1 MNYYILPKNKNII
14 IFNIE
19 FRPFVP
25 QLYISHSLHNYI
37 SKLIKLIHNIIY
49 NNITS
54 NTLCDTCENSNII
67 NIEHSEQYE
76 HIHNI
81 IHPYKFIY
89 SNVPNTSIS
98 VSKLKPHSNT
108 FYDFI
113 EIIKSLNIFESYNN
127 KKKPLKTL
135 FFGENGYAIMECMDI
150 IREDYNDNYNYISDF
165 KNYYFF
171 INNNDIHKKSV
182 DFLFYDLLI
191 ENTSKSDTNK
201 LNKNHIHNYN
211 IIIKILHS
219 IFYYQNIH
227 GICIIKVGDLFH
239 KPIIDLLY
247 ILSNSYNNIYIIKP
261 ITSDIINNEKYI
273 VCKDYNIND
282 NTVELYTQYLL
293 EFIKNDNALLNDIIN
308 SNMNSNDFYLH
319 NIIKNEIPYH
329 FLNKIEELNIIFG
342 NNQLDAYNS
351 ILNLIKHKNKE
362 EKIDSIKKINIQKSI
377 NWCEKNNIPHN
388 KFIEKL
394 NIFYNHCIDNNKK

>member
-1 MNYYILPKNKNII
+1 MLPKNKNTI

-37 SKLIKLIHNIIY
+37 SKLIKLI
-49 NNITS
+49 NNIVL
-54 NTLCDTCENSNII
+54 NKNNDHSNITTVTHI
-67 NIEHSEQYE
+67 NPYSNEQYE
-76 HIHNI
+76 NIKNI

-98 VSKLKPHSNT
+98 VSKLKPFSNT

-113 EIIKSLNIFESYNN
+113 EIIKSLNIFESFSN
-127 KKKPLKTL
+127 KKINTL
-135 FFGENGYAIMECMDI
+135 LFGENSYAIMECMDI
-150 IREDYNDNYNYISDF
+150 IREDYNDNYNYINDF
-165 KNYYFF
+165 KNYYYI
-171 INNNDIHKKSV
+171 INSNDIQKKSI
-182 DFLFYDLLI
+182 DFLFYDLFI
-191 ENTSKSDTNK
+191 ENVSNVVA
-201 LNKNHIHNYN
+201 NHNYN

-219 IFYYQNIH
+219 IFCYQNTH
-227 GICIIKVGDLFH
+227 GICVIKVGDLFY

-261 ITSDIINNEKYI
+261 ITSDVTNNEKYI
-273 VCKDYNIND
+273 VCKDFSIQDNNI
-282 NTVELYTQYLL
+282 ELYRQYLL
-293 EFIKNDNALLNDIIN
+293 EFIKTDNALLNDIIN
-308 SNMNSNDFYLH
+308 NNMNSNDFHLH
-319 NIIKNEIPYH
+319 NIIKNDIPNH

-351 ILNLIKHKNKE
+351 MLNLIKHKNKD
-362 EKIDSIKKINIQKSI
+362 EKIDTIKKTNIQKSI
-377 NWCEKNNIPHN
+377 HWCEKNNIPHN

-394 NIFYNHCIDNNKK
+394 NIFYNHYIEPTKT

>member
-1 MNYYILPKNKNII
+1 M
-14 IFNIE
+14 
-19 FRPFVP
+19 
-25 QLYISHSLHNYI
+25 
-37 SKLIKLIHNIIY
+37 
-49 NNITS
+49 
-54 NTLCDTCENSNII
+54 
-67 NIEHSEQYE
+67 
-76 HIHNI
+76 
-81 IHPYKFIY
+81 
-89 SNVPNTSIS
+89 
-98 VSKLKPHSNT
+98 
-108 FYDFI
+108 
-113 EIIKSLNIFESYNN
+113 
-127 KKKPLKTL
+127 
-135 FFGENGYAIMECMDI
+135 
-150 IREDYNDNYNYISDF
+150 
-165 KNYYFF
+165 
-171 INNNDIHKKSV
+171 
-182 DFLFYDLLI
+182 
-191 ENTSKSDTNK
+191 
-201 LNKNHIHNYN
+201 
-211 IIIKILHS
+211 
-219 IFYYQNIH
+219 
-227 GICIIKVGDLFH
+227 
-239 KPIIDLLY
+239 
-247 ILSNSYNNIYIIKP
+247 SNSYNNIYIIKP

-351 ILNLIKHKNKE
+351 ILNLINHKNKE

>member
-1 MNYYILPKNKNII
+1 MNYYMLPKNKNTI

-37 SKLIKLIHNIIY
+37 SKLIKLI
-49 NNITS
+49 NNIVL
-54 NTLCDTCENSNII
+54 NKNNDHSNITTVTHI
-67 NIEHSEQYE
+67 NPYSNEQYE
-76 HIHNI
+76 NIKNI

-98 VSKLKPHSNT
+98 VSKLKPFSNT

-113 EIIKSLNIFESYNN
+113 EIIKSLNIFESFSN
-127 KKKPLKTL
+127 KKINTL
-135 FFGENGYAIMECMDI
+135 LFGENSYAIMECMDI
-150 IREDYNDNYNYISDF
+150 IREDYNDNYNYINDF
-165 KNYYFF
+165 KNYYYI
-171 INNNDIHKKSV
+171 INSNDIQKKSI
-182 DFLFYDLLI
+182 DFLFYDLFI
-191 ENTSKSDTNK
+191 ENVSNVVA
-201 LNKNHIHNYN
+201 NHNYN

-219 IFYYQNIH
+219 IFCYQNTH
-227 GICIIKVGDLFH
+227 GICVIKVGDLFY

-261 ITSDIINNEKYI
+261 ITSDVTNNEKYI
-273 VCKDYNIND
+273 VCKDFSIQDNNI
-282 NTVELYTQYLL
+282 ELYRQYLL
-293 EFIKNDNALLNDIIN
+293 EFIKTDNALLNDIIN
-308 SNMNSNDFYLH
+308 NNMNSNDFHLH
-319 NIIKNEIPYH
+319 NIIKNDIPNH

-351 ILNLIKHKNKE
+351 MLNLIKHKNKD
-362 EKIDSIKKINIQKSI
+362 EKIDTIKKTNIQKSI
-377 NWCEKNNIPHN
+377 HWCEKNNIPHN

-394 NIFYNHCIDNNKK
+394 NIFYNHYIEPTKT

>member
-81 IHPYKFIY
+81 NNPYKFIY

-201 LNKNHIHNYN
+201 LNKNHIHNYWVYLSYLYN
-211 IIIKILHS
+211 SMITVFESCTH
-219 IFYYQNIH
+219 
-227 GICIIKVGDLFH
+227 
-239 KPIIDLLY
+239 LY
-247 ILSNSYNNIYIIKP
+247 IY
-261 ITSDIINNEKYI
+261 
-273 VCKDYNIND
+273 
-282 NTVELYTQYLL
+282 
-293 EFIKNDNALLNDIIN
+293 ALLN
-308 SNMNSNDFYLH
+308 SRRLFLLPLH
-319 NIIKNEIPYH
+319 LHHHHCP
-329 FLNKIEELNIIFG
+329 
-342 NNQLDAYNS
+342 
-351 ILNLIKHKNKE
+351 
-362 EKIDSIKKINIQKSI
+362 
-377 NWCEKNNIPHN
+377 
-388 KFIEKL
+388 
-394 NIFYNHCIDNNKK
+394 NH

>member
-37 SKLIKLIHNIIY
+37 SKLIKLIHNIY

-54 NTLCDTCENSNII
+54 NTLCDTSENSNII
-67 NIEHSEQYE
+67 NNEHSEQYE

-351 ILNLIKHKNKE
+351 ILNLINHKNKE

>member
-37 SKLIKLIHNIIY
+37 SKLIKLINNIVY
-49 NNITS
+49 NNTLGEAIAS
-54 NTLCDTCENSNII
+54 NNII
-67 NIEHSEQYE
+67 NNETFEN
-76 HIHNI
+76 IHNI

-113 EIIKSLNIFESYNN
+113 EIIKSLNIFELYNN
-127 KKKPLKTL
+127 KNKQLKTL
-135 FFGENGYAIMECMDI
+135 FFGENSYAIMECMDI

-191 ENTSKSDTNK
+191 KNVCKSDTNK
-201 LNKNHIHNYN
+201 LNHSHIHNYN

-219 IFYYQNIH
+219 IFYYQNRH

-247 ILSNSYNNIYIIKP
+247 ILSNSYNNVYIIKP
-261 ITSDIINNEKYI
+261 ITSDTTNNEKYI

-293 EFIKNDNALLNDIIN
+293 EFIKNDNTLLNDIIN
-308 SNMNSNDFYLH
+308 NNMNSNDFYLH

-329 FLNKIEELNIIFG
+329 FLNKIEEMNIVFG

-377 NWCEKNNIPHN
+377 NWCEKNDIPHN

-394 NIFYNHCIDNNKK
+394 NIFYNHCIDKNKK